1 MDGTVLCAKDGV
13 VVHSGLNRAQ
23 FKKMKKMTD
32 ILYGILCLFLTEQQI
47 EKSAYKE
54 VENDY

>member
-1 MDGTVLCAKDGV
+1 MENL
-13 VVHSGLNRAQ
+13 
-23 FKKMKKMTD
+23 TD
-32 ILYGILCLFLTEQQI
+32 ILYGTLCLFLTEQQI